1 MKALKIN
8 FVAIAVLAV
17 AFQLTNVAWY
27 SLAGDRWVEL
37 SGLKN
42 VADIAAATSPL
53 AYLSSIITSALFCF
67 MLAWLFTKIRVETAL
82 QGIIYAVSFYGC
94 FVFFESMTKDMF
106 HLRPFM
112 LTLINEGVNFI
123 NYTLAGAVLGVWRK
137 YEA

>member
-27 SLAGDRWVEL
+27 SLAGDKWLEL
-37 SGLKN
+37 AGLKN
-42 VADIAAATSPL
+42 ATNMEPNPIAYVISLLNA
-53 AYLSSIITSALFCF
+53 ALFCF
-67 MLAWLFTKIRVETAL
+67 MIAWLFTKIRVETAL

-106 HLRPFM
+106 HLRPLM

>member
-27 SLAGDRWVEL
+27 SLAGDKWLEL
-37 SGLKN
+37 AGLKN
-42 VADIAAATSPL
+42 ATSMEPNPI
-53 AYLSSIITSALFCF
+53 AYVVSLLNAALFCF
-67 MLAWLFTKIRVETAL
+67 MIAWLFTKIRVETAL

-123 NYTLAGAVLGVWRK
+123 NYTLAGAVLGAWRK

>member
-53 AYLSSIITSALFCF
+53 AYFFSVLTSALFCF
-67 MLAWLFTKIRVETAL
+67 MLAWLFAKIRVETAL